1 VVIYN
6 INMINNTFEVFEND
20 ENPKSNIENYYF
32 IEKENKI
39 TEHEGELD
47 VSIFE
52 FNRIYNNDTDN
63 EDEIAQ
69 RTLYRTNQKII
80 QRKQIFNIEKSKKR
94 GRRKFGTNIS
104 SKIKHG
110 KNSTDLIKQKIKR
123 RFIESVKKYINNL
136 YNRYFNL
143 KKRRTDN
150 FIKKIKTNFTSLLAE
165 NKNLEYFSMTLRELL
180 SSDLSGKYTKMD
192 KKYNKKKIDILIQKN
207 KVKEIIKLLNK
218 TLKEVYEIY
227 INNEIPEFS
236 LVHDLNIIEKKFGK
250 YYMNRYKEIA
260 LKLIVTYKKKGKN
273 DSLNTEE
280 VDEIII
286 EQ

>member
-1 VVIYN
+1 
-6 INMINNTFEVFEND
+6 MINNTFDVFEND

-273 DSLNTEE
+273 DSLNSAE
-280 VDEIII
+280 DNEIILNR
-286 EQ
+286 